1 MNNSVRSTARLVGA
15 GLRALLVLT
24 VVCGV
29 IYPLVVTGIAQ
40 AAFHGK
46 ANGSEVTVDGKSVGS
61 ERLGQSY
68 NLPDKKDKDGNPLPD
83 PKYFQPRP
91 SAAGPNAENTQ
102 YKLIVSGASNLAA
115 DSKTLLDAVKQ
126 RRADVAAFN
135 HADPSAVPVD
145 ALTASAS
152 GLDPD
157 ISPAYARLQAKRVAE
172 ANGLPAATVEKLVE
186 DHVDGRI
193 LGFMGEE
200 RVNVLKLNVA
210 LRELAGA
217 GGKR

>member
-1 MNNSVRSTARLVGA
+1 MNNSVRGTARLAGA

-24 VVCGV
+24 VICGV

-40 AAFHGK
+40 AAFHGN
-46 ANGSEVTVDGKSVGS
+46 ANGSEIKAGGTSVGS

-68 NLPDKKDKDGNPLPD
+68 TLDEKDKAGNPLPD
-83 PKYFQPRP
+83 PKFFQGRP
-91 SAAGPNAENTQ
+91 SAAGPNTENTQ
-102 YKLIVSGASNLAA
+102 YKLVVSGASNLAA
-115 DSKTLLDAVKQ
+115 DSKVLLDSVQQ

-135 HADPSAVPVD
+135 GVSPAAVPAD
-145 ALTASAS
+145 ALTASGS

-157 ISPAYARLQAKRVAE
+157 ISPAYARLQADRVAK
-172 ANGLPAATVEKLVE
+172 ANHLPADEVRKLVDE
-186 DHVDGRI
+186 HVDGRI

-210 LRELAGA
+210 LRELARG
-217 GGKR
+217 

>member
-1 MNNSVRSTARLVGA
+1 MNNSVRSTARLAGA

-24 VVCGV
+24 VICGV

-46 ANGSEVTVDGKSVGS
+46 ANGSEIKVNGKSVGS

-68 NLPDKKDKDGNPLPD
+68 TLDEKDKAGNPLPD
-83 PKYFQPRP
+83 PKFFQGRP
-91 SAAGPNAENTQ
+91 SAAGPNTENTQ
-102 YKLIVSGASNLAA
+102 YKLVVSGPSNLAA
-115 DSKTLLDAVKQ
+115 DSKVLLDSVQQ

-135 HADPSAVPVD
+135 GVSPAAVPAD
-145 ALTASAS
+145 ALTASGS

-157 ISPAYARLQAKRVAE
+157 ISPAYARLQADRVAK
-172 ANGLPAATVEKLVE
+172 ANHLPADEVGKLV
-186 DHVDGRI
+186 DQHVDGRI

-210 LRELAGA
+210 LRELARG
-217 GGKR
+217 

>member
-1 MNNSVRSTARLVGA
+1 MNTSVHSTARLLGA

-40 AAFHGK
+40 AAFHDK
-46 ANGSEVTVDGKSVGS
+46 ANGSEIKAGGKSVGS
-61 ERLGQSY
+61 EHLGQSY
-68 NLPDKKDKDGNPLPD
+68 NLDKKDKDGNPLAD
-83 PKYFQPRP
+83 PKFFQPRP

-115 DSKTLLDAVKQ
+115 DSKTLLDAVEQ
-126 RRADVAAFN
+126 RRTDVAAFN
-135 HADPSAVPVD
+135 RVSPSAVPVD

-172 ANGLPAATVEKLVE
+172 ANGLPAGKVQKLVE

-193 LGFMGEE
+193 LGFVGEE
-200 RVNVLKLNVA
+200 RVNVLKLNIA
-210 LRELAGA
+210 LQELA
-217 GGKR
+217 KK

>member
-1 MNNSVRSTARLVGA
+1 MNTSVHSTARLLGA

-40 AAFHGK
+40 AAFHDK
-46 ANGSEVTVDGKSVGS
+46 ANGSEVKAGGRSVGS
-61 ERLGQSY
+61 ERLGQAF
-68 NLPDKKDKDGNPLPD
+68 NLDKKDKDGNPLPD
-83 PKYFQPRP
+83 PKFFQPRP

-115 DSKTLLDAVKQ
+115 DSKTLLNAVEQ
-126 RRADVAAFN
+126 RRTDVAAFN
-135 HADPSAVPVD
+135 RVSPSAVPVD
-145 ALTASAS
+145 ALTSSAS

-172 ANGLPAATVEKLVE
+172 ANGLPAGKVEKLVE

-200 RVNVLKLNVA
+200 RVNVLKLNIA
-210 LRELAGA
+210 LQELA
-217 GGKR
+217 KK

>member
-40 AAFHGK
+40 AAFHDK
-46 ANGSEVTVDGKSVGS
+46 ANGSEVKAGGKSAGS

-68 NLPDKKDKDGNPLPD
+68 TLEAKDKDGNPLPD
-83 PKYFQPRP
+83 PKFFQPRP
-91 SAAGPNAENTQ
+91 SAAGPNAENTKYQ
-102 YKLIVSGASNLAA
+102 LIVSGASNLAA
-115 DSKTLLDAVKQ
+115 DSKTLLDSVKQ

-172 ANGLPAATVEKLVE
+172 ANGLPAGKVEKLVE
-186 DHVDGRI
+186 DHADGRI

-200 RVNVLKLNVA
+200 RVNVLKLNIA

>member
-1 MNNSVRSTARLVGA
+1 MNTSVHSTARLLGA

-40 AAFHGK
+40 AAFHDK
-46 ANGSEVTVDGKSVGS
+46 ANGSEVKAGGRSVGS

-68 NLPDKKDKDGNPLPD
+68 TLDKKDKDGNPLPD
-83 PKYFQPRP
+83 PKFFQPRP

-102 YKLIVSGASNLAA
+102 YKLVVSGASNLAA
-115 DSKTLLDAVKQ
+115 DSKTLLDSVKQ
-126 RRADVAAFN
+126 RRTDVAAFN
-135 HADPSAVPVD
+135 HVAPSAVPVD

-172 ANGLPAATVEKLVE
+172 ANGLPADKVGKLVE
-186 DHVDGRI
+186 EHVDGRI

-200 RVNVLKLNVA
+200 RVNVLKLNIA
-210 LRELAGA
+210 LQELA
-217 GGKR
+217 KK